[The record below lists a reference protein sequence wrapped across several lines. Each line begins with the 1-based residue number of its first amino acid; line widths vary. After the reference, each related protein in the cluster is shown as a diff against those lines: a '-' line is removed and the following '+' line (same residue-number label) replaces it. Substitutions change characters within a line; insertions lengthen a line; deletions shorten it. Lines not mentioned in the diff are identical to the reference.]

1 MEPRAG
7 ITMLVA
13 GCLLFVPGIYVTVFA
28 VRACMHIGDTTYDDI
43 PGASL

>member
-7 ITMLVA
+7 ITMIIA
-13 GCLLFVPGIYVTVFA
+13 GSLLFIPGIYVTILA
-28 VRACMHIGDTTYDDI
+28 IRACLNIGGTTYDDI

>member
-7 ITMLVA
+7 ITMIVA
-13 GCLLFVPGIYVTVFA
+13 GSLLFIPGIYVTIIA
-28 VRACMHIGDTTYDDI
+28 IRACFSIGDTTYDDI

>member
-7 ITMLVA
+7 VTMLIA
-13 GCLLFVPGIYVTVFA
+13 GCLLFVPGTYVSVLA
-28 VRACMHIGDTTYDDI
+28 LRACLGIGDTTYDDI